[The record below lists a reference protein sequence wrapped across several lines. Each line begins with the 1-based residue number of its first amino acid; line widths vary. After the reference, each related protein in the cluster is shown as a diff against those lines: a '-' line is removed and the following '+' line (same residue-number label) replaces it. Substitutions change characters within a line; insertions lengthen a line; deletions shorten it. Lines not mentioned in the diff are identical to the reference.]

1 MNINS
6 QLRIAHFTWNVS
18 FLLHLY
24 VNSVQ
29 KCLYHVIIVRPKVV
43 PWYNEYDSW
52 VFVLIKNQIGIH
64 LQAMDVILLVDK
76 MGFEI

>member
-1 MNINS
+1 M
-6 QLRIAHFTWNVS
+6 
-18 FLLHLY
+18 
-24 VNSVQ
+24 
-29 KCLYHVIIVRPKVV
+29 KPKVV
-43 PWYNEYDSW
+43 PWYNQYDSW